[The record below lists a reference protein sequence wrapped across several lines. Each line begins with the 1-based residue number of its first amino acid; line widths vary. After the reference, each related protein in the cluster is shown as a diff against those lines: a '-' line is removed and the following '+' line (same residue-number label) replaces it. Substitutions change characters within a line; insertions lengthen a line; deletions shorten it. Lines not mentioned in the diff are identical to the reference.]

1 MPRHLI
7 VDGYNLL
14 MGSPR
19 YAAETA
25 RDIDAARERLIA
37 DLGARATTGERIT
50 VVFDG
55 ASNPASDGEPRTI
68 AGVSVIFSPSG
79 TDADTVIEAL
89 ASQAREAGES
99 TAIVTSDA
107 ATRWTATGGAVT
119 VVRAAAFAQELD
131 DDEREWRERRDGS
144 GRGRSTVSDRL
155 GHEVRTRLDGMS
167 GRRKPQGE

>member
-19 YAAETA
+19 YAADTA

-37 DLGARATTGERIT
+37 DLGARATAGERIT

-55 ASNPASDGEPRTI
+55 ASNPVSDGEPRSI
-68 AGVSVIFSPSG
+68 AGVSVVFSPSG
-79 TDADTVIEAL
+79 TDADSVIEAL

-99 TAIVTSDA
+99 TVIVTSDA
-107 ATRWTATGGAVT
+107 ATRWTSSGGSVT
-119 VVRAAAFAQELD
+119 VMRAGVFARDLD
-131 DDEREWRERRDGS
+131 DDEREWRERRTGS

-155 GHEVRTRLDGMS
+155 GHEVRTRLDDLS
-167 GRRKPQGE
+167 GRRKAGQD